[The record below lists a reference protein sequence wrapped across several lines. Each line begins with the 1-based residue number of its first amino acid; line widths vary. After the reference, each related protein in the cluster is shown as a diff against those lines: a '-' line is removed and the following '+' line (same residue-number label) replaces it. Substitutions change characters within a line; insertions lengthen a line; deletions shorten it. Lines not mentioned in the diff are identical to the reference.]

1 MTGDLKD
8 VFERHT
14 ADGGFIKTTDFPVTS
29 LSSEQKA
36 LLNRKGNVFFNQ
48 GDIHNAQRLFITTGY
63 SDGLTRVG
71 DYYAARN
78 NTLEALRMYCLA
90 KNKRKSEPIIDSLV
104 RLIRV
109 LIDTD
114 IKGVENV

>member
-1 MTGDLKD
+1 MESDNK
-8 VFERHT
+8 H
-14 ADGGFIKTTDFPVTS
+14 FIKVTENALTP
-29 LSSEQKA
+29 LSSEQKVV
-36 LLNRKGNVFFNQ
+36 LNRRGNQLFNE
-48 GDIHNAQRLFITTGY
+48 GFINEAQRIFITTGY

-71 DYYAARN
+71 DYYAAKN

-109 LIDTD
+109 LVDTEP
-114 IKGVENV
+114 KGVENV

>member
-1 MTGDLKD
+1 MKLDDK
-8 VFERHT
+8 H
-14 ADGGFIKTTDFPVTS
+14 FIKVTENALTP
-29 LSSEQKA
+29 LSSEQKVV
-36 LLNRKGNVFFNQ
+36 LNRRGNQLFNE
-48 GDIHNAQRLFITTGY
+48 GFINEAQRIFITTGY

>member
-1 MTGDLKD
+1 MKSGN
-8 VFERHT
+8 EH
-14 ADGGFIKTTDFPVTS
+14 FIKVTENALTP
-29 LSSEQKA
+29 LSSEQKVV
-36 LLNRKGNVFFNQ
+36 LNRRGNQLFNE
-48 GDIHNAQRLFITTGY
+48 GFVHEAQRIFITTGY